1 MSESTERTRDELI
14 RESAER
20 LNIVGTGQRLEPE
33 YSARIDKNVDPLI
46 AQLASDSICNVAND
60 KFIPAEWFDALA
72 GLLANQCAS
81 VGGKNFDPQIKEYY
95 ESRLRRL
102 TSGLPTFAVQEA
114 EYF

>member
-1 MSESTERTRDELI
+1 MDKTNKTRDQLV

-20 LNIVGTGQRLEPE
+20 LNIVGTGQPLEAE
-33 YSARIDKNVDPLI
+33 YAARIDNNVDPLI
-46 AQLASDSICNVAND
+46 SQLASDSICNVAND
-60 KFIPAEWFDALA
+60 DFIPAEWFDALA

-102 TSGLPTFAVQEA
+102 TAGLPTFNVLEA
-114 EYF
+114 DYF